1 MVIYNCISGS
11 LFGKMCI
18 KNARRTIITA
28 ATKDVQDINLLSFR
42 TELNPVEHDESCL
55 NKIYTLPSDITSL
68 LMKDMTIELKK
79 QATIFREFGI
89 LVRKPAIELISY
101 LEQTDYTKSIN
112 KYVLYGKEG
121 VGKTTTLLHLIHYG
135 LVKHFIV
142 VYLPWVRN
150 WFRYAREVSESPLI
164 PGKLDLPQLS
174 AAWLKYLNYL
184 NETSLSQYNLKT
196 TKEYTWSQK
205 EVTKCGETLS
215 NLIKFGIERTKFACG
230 VVNALLDE
238 LKLASTAGKCKT
250 LVIID
255 GFNAFTSTIT
265 HVCDENHKYV
275 PPEKI
280 SITSAFYNIV
290 NYDWCN
296 GAAILTVDKRA
307 NKDRK
312 DSDYPKY
319 LLGKKGFEHLD
330 PFLPIHVENYSKE
343 EFKTILEYYK
353 DRKWIRNISPL
364 GIKELELLSNRH
376 PVTLW
381 RLCKPL

>member
-1 MVIYNCISGS
+1 MVIYNCINGS
-11 LFGKMCI
+11 LFGKICI

-28 ATKDVQDINLLSFR
+28 ATKDIQDVNLSSFR
-42 TELNPVEHDESCL
+42 TELNPPEHNENCL
-55 NKIYTLPSDITSL
+55 NKIYTISSDITSL

-79 QATIFREFGI
+79 QTTIFRELGI

-135 LVKHFIV
+135 LMKHFIII
-142 VYLPWVRN
+142 YLPWVRN

-164 PGKLDLPQLS
+164 PDKLDLPQV
-174 AAWLKYLNYL
+174 AAKWLEYLKYLN
-184 NETSLSQYNLKT
+184 EVSLSQYNLKT
-196 TKEYTWSQK
+196 TKEYTWSQR

-215 NLIKFGIERTKFACG
+215 NLIEFGIKRNKFACG
-230 VVNALLDE
+230 VINALLDE

-250 LVIID
+250 LVFID

-265 HVCDENHKYV
+265 HVCDENNKYM

-296 GAAILTVDKRA
+296 GAAILTVDKR
-307 NKDRK
+307 
-312 DSDYPKY
+312 
-319 LLGKKGFEHLD
+319 E
-330 PFLPIHVENYSKE
+330 
-343 EFKTILEYYK
+343 
-353 DRKWIRNISPL
+353 
-364 GIKELELLSNRH
+364 
-376 PVTLW
+376 
-381 RLCKPL
+381 